1 MAKSDAQLLYC
12 PVLVDVTNRCA
23 VFLKNYNNTGLFCHK
38 YFVEF
43 ITYLE
48 HIDDIQMCF

>member
-1 MAKSDAQLLYC
+1 MAKSVAQLLYG
-12 PVLVDVTNRCA
+12 PVLVDVTYRYA
-23 VFLKNYNNTGLFCHK
+23 VFLTNYNNTGLFCHNF
-38 YFVEF
+38 FVEF

>member
-1 MAKSDAQLLYC
+1 MAKSDAQLLYG
-12 PVLVDVTNRCA
+12 PVLTNRCA
-23 VFLKNYNNTGLFCHK
+23 VFLKNYSNTGLFCHK
-38 YFVEF
+38 FFVEF